1 MKEYIYL
8 CGPTVYNKVHVGNMR
23 PIITFDLIVRG
34 LKYLNPNIVFIH
46 NITDIDDK
54 IVNQAQLENKDEL
67 EISNKYYLFY
77 LDMLNKYNVQT
88 IDHMPKVSNHI
99 EDIVD
104 FIEKIKNEKYAYEIN
119 QSIYFDTSKFKDYG
133 KISNNNLKELKSTKD
148 EIEQKNEF
156 DFSLWKNKTNG
167 KTWKTLLGQGRP
179 GWHTEC
185 AVFIDKF
192 TNSSTLKIHGG
203 GIDLKFP
210 HHENENAQ
218 YEIVNKKPISDS
230 WLHIGTINVNK
241 QKMSKSIQNIILADE
256 FLEKYNSDLYRLLIL
271 STSIHGAIEINDQTL
286 HPIQAKL
293 NQIERIINHLIL
305 NNIEVPKN
313 KNEMITEIAQLLSKQ
328 HFAQINKMLNFEIKK
343 FNETKEQ
350 QHAINVFLIVNF
362 LGFLISQKEIDEQ
375 LKNIY
380 KEFKKALSNKDFK
393 TSDELRKTLIEH
405 NLI

>member
-34 LKYLNPNIVFIH
+34 LKHLNPNIVFVH

-54 IVNQAQLENKDEL
+54 IVDQAQKENKDEL

-77 LDMLNKYNVQT
+77 LDMLKKYNVQT
-88 IDHMPKVSNHI
+88 IDHMPKVSDHI
-99 EDIVD
+99 DDIVD
-104 FIEKIKNEKYAYEIN
+104 FIKKIKNEKYAYEIN
-119 QSIYFDTSKFKDYG
+119 QSVYFDTSKFKNYG
-133 KISNNNLKELKSTKD
+133 KISNNNLEQLKSTKD
-148 EIEQKNEF
+148 EKEQKNEF

-167 KTWKTLLGQGRP
+167 KIWKTILGQGRP

-185 AVFIDKF
+185 AVFVDKY

-218 YEIVNKKPISDS
+218 YEVVNKKPISNN

-241 QKMSKSIQNIILADE
+241 QKMSKSIQNVILADE
-256 FLEKYNSDLYRLLIL
+256 FLEKYNSDIYRLLIL
-271 STSIHGAIEINDQTL
+271 SSSIHGAIEIDDQTL
-286 HPIQAKL
+286 QPIQKKL
-293 NQIERIINHLIL
+293 NQIEKIINHLIL
-305 NNIEVPKN
+305 NNIEVSK
-313 KNEMITEIAQLLSKQ
+313 KQNEMISKIAQLLSEQ

-343 FNETKEQ
+343 FNETKED

-362 LGFLISQKEIDEQ
+362 LGFLISQKEIKQE
-375 LKNIY
+375 LKNTY
-380 KEFKKALSNKDFK
+380 QQFKKALSNKDFK
-393 TSDELRKTLIEH
+393 TSDELRKILIEH